1 MSGINRKGLPGAGAD
16 AWQMVQ
22 FLTEVTAFTGRLT
35 RMVENY
41 AREVCDD
48 GICGSWV
55 ARQGNRT
62 LLIRKS
68 GKGYRAVLCDT
79 SRLYKV
85 IEREF
90 DVVIY
95 RGKLCLS
102 HCGVAL
108 QGEYVLLNQT
118 STELT
123 FGSYGVFDTEES
135 SLAYPAYDDWAVMDY
150 ECDE

>member
-1 MSGINRKGLPGAGAD
+1 MSGTNRKGLPGAGAD
-16 AWQMVQ
+16 AWQVVQ
-22 FLTEVTAFTGRLT
+22 FLTEVTTFTERLT
-35 RMVENY
+35 GMIESY
-41 AREVCDD
+41 AREVVND
-48 GICGSWV
+48 GICGSWI

-62 LLIRKS
+62 LLIRKA

-90 DVVIY
+90 DVMTY

-102 HCGVAL
+102 HYGVAL
-108 QGEYVLLNQT
+108 HGEYVSPSQT
-118 STELT
+118 LTELS
-123 FGSYGVFDTEES
+123 FGSYGIFDTEES
-135 SLAYPAYDDWAVMDY
+135 SLAYPAYDDWAIMDY